1 MTQGPPAGPPE
12 GWQPPQQPPGWGP
25 PPGHGPQPGWGQPPQ
40 GPQNTQPQWGAPPPP
55 RPPSK
60 RLSAGATVA
69 LSVVGIL
76 VVLGIIGALAGEDPA
91 QQSAPSPTAAT
102 QPPGTA
108 PTDTAEPETTSK
120 PATTEPAS
128 DLRKPV
134 RDGQFEFVVNSV
146 KCGRRTVGS
155 SGLDQTAQGQFCLV
169 AVRVSNIGNEARTFD
184 SSSQYL
190 FDTGGRRF
198 ETDEA
203 TLYIEDFGK
212 AFLEN
217 INPGNRVNGTLVYDV
232 PRSGFKAARM
242 ELHDS
247 PFSGGVEVQL

>member
-1 MTQGPPAGPPE
+1 MAQGPPQQPPE
-12 GWQPPQQPPGWGP
+12 GWQRPPQQPGWGP
-25 PPGHGPQPGWGQPPQ
+25 PPGQQPPQPQPPPPQ
-40 GPQNTQPQWGAPPPP
+40 GPPAWGAPPPP

-76 VVLGIIGALAGEDPA
+76 VVLGIIGAIAGEDPA

-102 QPPGTA
+102 QPPETA
-108 PTDTAEPETTSK
+108 PADTAEPETTSK

-190 FDTGGRRF
+190 FDAGGRRF